1 MQVHNLVQGSP
12 EWHAYRRNHFNAS
25 DAPAMLGCSPYKTR
39 DQLIAELATGI
50 TPEVDAAT
58 QRIFDAGHRFEALA
72 RPLAEK
78 IIGEELAPLVG
89 SNGKYS
95 ASFDG
100 VTLMG
105 DTGWE
110 HKSLNA
116 ELRAA
121 MVDGC
126 TGADLPKVFRV
137 QMEQQCMVE
146 EALTRVLFTA
156 SKWDG
161 DELVEARHC
170 WYTPDAALRAEIV
183 AGWAQLEKEVAA
195 YIAPEAAP
203 VKIVAEAVTALP
215 TVFAQ
220 VSGSIALKDNLPE
233 YEVALRDFIDHRL
246 ISKPETD
253 QDFANLDLQI
263 KALKGAEAA
272 LDASEEQAL
281 SQAEMLSAFKRQKDM
296 LHKLTRDTRLAAEKL
311 LDARK
316 EQIKLEQVQ
325 RGQKEFAA
333 HIAGLNTRLGKPYM
347 PTVPADFAGAI
358 KGKRTV
364 DSLRSAV
371 NDELARAKLAANE
384 IADRIQLNLTS
395 LRELATAHAFLFADA
410 PQLVM
415 KANDDL
421 VVLIKSRIGEHEAKE
436 AARLE
441 AERESIRAEELAKV
455 QRAQKEED
463 DLIAGIWEAARR
475 IEGPR
480 VGYVQKAIG
489 YFESGPGQYIDDH
502 RPRVV
507 DAVTAARA
515 EMQGK
520 LREAQEREASDRA
533 EYEAREKLVQ
543 DERDAQAA
551 IQQAKQVEQLAAP
564 LADDLSALAREKTQE
579 AVAGIDAVQAIT
591 TAQRA
596 AAAAPAVDADSAT
609 LLIGGINRRL
619 GYDVN
624 ALFLKQLGFEPARVD
639 GARRFYRDSD
649 LPLIGRAI
657 AQHTL
662 RVTQLQTA

>member
-1 MQVHNLVQGSP
+1 MQVHNLTQGSP

-50 TPEVDAAT
+50 VPEADAAT
-58 QRIFDAGHRFEALA
+58 QRVFDAGHRFESLA
-72 RPLAEK
+72 RPLVEK

-126 TGADLPKVFRV
+126 TGADLPKVYRV

-146 EALTRVLFTA
+146 ESLARVLFTA
-156 SKWDG
+156 SKWNG

-170 WYTPDAALRAEIV
+170 WYTPDAILRAEIV
-183 AGWAQLEKEVAA
+183 AGWAQLEKDVAA
-195 YIAPEAAP
+195 YVPSDAAP
-203 VKIVAEAVTALP
+203 QKVVAETVTALP

-220 VSGSIALKDNLPE
+220 VTGSIALKDNLPE

-246 ISKPETD
+246 ITKPESD

-311 LDARK
+311 LTAEK
-316 EQIKLEQVQ
+316 ERIKLEQVQ

-347 PTVPADFAGAI
+347 PTVASDFPGAI

-364 DSLRSAV
+364 DSLRDAV
-371 NDELARAKLAANE
+371 STELARAKIAANE
-384 IADRIQLNLTS
+384 IADRIQVNLGT
-395 LRELATAHAFLFADA
+395 LRELATAHAFLFADTAQIVLKA
-410 PQLVM
+410 PDDVTTLV
-415 KANDDL
+415 KA
-421 VVLIKSRIGEHEAKE
+421 RIAEHEASE
-436 AARLE
+436 ARRLD
-441 AERESIRAEELAKV
+441 AERERIRSEEQVKAQRAASEAEE
-455 QRAQKEED
+455 QRERERLEERRQQLLQKERD
-463 DLIAGIWEAARR
+463 D
-475 IEGPR
+475 
-480 VGYVQKAIG
+480 
-489 YFESGPGQYIDDH
+489 
-502 RPRVV
+502 
-507 DAVTAARA
+507 
-515 EMQGK
+515 
-520 LREAQEREASDRA
+520 
-533 EYEAREKLVQ
+533 
-543 DERDAQAA
+543 QAA
-551 IQQAKQVEQLAAP
+551 IAAAAASQQIAAP
-564 LADDLSALAREKTQE
+564 LADDLSNLAREKSQE
-579 AVAGIDAVQAIT
+579 AVAGIDASQAIT
-591 TAQRA
+591 IAQRA
-596 AAAAPAVDADSAT
+596 AAAGPAVAPLRPVAAVIAPTTAPSLKLGQIT
-609 LLIGGINRRL
+609 ERL
-619 GYDVN
+619 GF
-624 ALFLKQLGFEPARVD
+624 ALSADFLRGLGFEPAAKV
-639 GARRFYRDSD
+639 GAHGVYHE
-649 LPLIGRAI
+649 
-657 AQHTL
+657 AQFPHML
-662 RVTQLQTA
+662 AALVHHIEGVQAKAAA